1 MVSNLVDKRKI
12 TRTKH
17 VPISKAAETLSK
29 KVSSLQQ
36 QAQLQKTALKS
47 NSHGSIDSSKFI
59 DVDNLKIYS
68 VYSFTTTFKVKQMR
82 RGSKSS
88 INSQQTTTTKPV
100 LQTQTSLSQ
109 SNEEK
114 HVSLLQSDFEKRLSG
129 EATDTG
135 TRLSETELRTLCQ
148 SIYNEY
154 KKHFADISLSKFHM
168 KITSLRSNLA
178 DVKNRTFYRK
188 ILNGSIVPSKLPEM
202 SSADMM
208 DDSLKDEEKRQ
219 EEAKLRMIIDQNVEH
234 NVALLRHISE
244 VNEKL
249 GFSKLAGIDC
259 DQETLLQTA
268 TSTRRDS
275 LEKKQ
280 QSSES
285 QITDEA
291 ASTASAA
298 PIEHSNRKKL
308 NSKLEELSEKIAEE
322 IVVKSTAEKDKL
334 AVDLTLKRA
343 TSIPTSPSLEKP
355 SESGAAI
362 SSKTGRFAH
371 MFSSYITERG

>member
-1 MVSNLVDKRKI
+1 
-12 TRTKH
+12 
-17 VPISKAAETLSK
+17 
-29 KVSSLQQ
+29 
-36 QAQLQKTALKS
+36 
-47 NSHGSIDSSKFI
+47 
-59 DVDNLKIYS
+59 
-68 VYSFTTTFKVKQMR
+68 MR

-100 LQTQTSLSQ
+100 LQTQTSISQ
-109 SNEEK
+109 SSEEK
-114 HVSLLQSDFEKRLSG
+114 LVSLLQSDFEKRLSC
-129 EATDTG
+129 ETSETG
-135 TRLSETELRTLCQ
+135 THRLSETELRSLCQ

-154 KKHFADISLSKFHM
+154 KKHFADISMSKFHM
-168 KITSLRSNLA
+168 KMTSLRSNLS
-178 DVKNRTFYRK
+178 DVKNKTFYRK

-268 TSTRRDS
+268 ATSTRRDS

-280 QSSES
+280 QPSEN
-285 QITDEA
+285 QITDEV
-291 ASTASAA
+291 ASTVSAA

-322 IVVKSTAEKDKL
+322 IVVKSTTEKEKDKL

-343 TSIPTSPSLEKP
+343 TSIPTSPSLEKT

-362 SSKTGRFAH
+362 SSKTGRFVKCLIH
-371 MFSSYITERG
+371 